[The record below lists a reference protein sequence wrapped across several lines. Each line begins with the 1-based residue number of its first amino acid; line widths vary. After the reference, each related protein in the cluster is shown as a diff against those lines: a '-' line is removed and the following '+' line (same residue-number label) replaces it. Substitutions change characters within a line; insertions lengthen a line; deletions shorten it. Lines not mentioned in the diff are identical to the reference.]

1 MRGGWTEEGE
11 GEGDGPVCLA
21 LIRASR
27 AARTATTI
35 TLCSVRVIPP
45 SFRRGRVGVVV
56 SHGYSKFLPS
66 PPEGEGETKGL
77 LARLFIRPPPPL
89 LPRVPRHAH
98 SHFNRGKYILLS
110 PVRPPVSPR
119 VPSPP
124 PPGGGGRG
132 SAVCRCQHRY
142 CSRDL
147 REKHTH
153 IHAHTHRAT
162 LSYLFSLD
170 NAQALAPA
178 RRGEGNM
185 IFSI

>member
-124 PPGGGGRG
+124 PRGEGGGGAPCAAVSIVTAPGIFGKSTHTYMHTRIG
-132 SAVCRCQHRY
+132 RHLATFSALIMHKH
-142 CSRDL
+142 SR
-147 REKHTH
+147 
-153 IHAHTHRAT
+153 
-162 LSYLFSLD
+162 
-170 NAQALAPA
+170 
-178 RRGEGNM
+178 RRGEERG
-185 IFSI
+185 I